1 MGDPEVSVS
10 EQIAAMSPAELTL
23 LVARLVAD
31 NEELRVA
38 LAARDARIAELEASL
53 ERHQRE
59 NKRQAAPFAK

>member
-1 MGDPEVSVS
+1 MSDPDLSAT

-31 NEELRVA
+31 NEELRVP

-53 ERHQRE
+53 ERR
-59 NKRQAAPFAK
+59 